1 VCAGVRGFFIYNYS
15 KNTVMDVGDS
25 DVNGFVASCVSHD
38 PGIQIR
44 IPCLAVKHH
53 DLDAGDLLELTI
65 RNKYGE
71 TVEVSRKVQ
80 KSGSNHKFY
89 LPKEQRQELSLEAP
103 ETVQVFFHKK

>member
-1 VCAGVRGFFIYNYS
+1 
-15 KNTVMDVGDS
+15 MDVVDS

-44 IPCLAVKHH
+44 IPGLAVKHH

-65 RNKYGE
+65 RNKDGE

>member
-1 VCAGVRGFFIYNYS
+1 
-15 KNTVMDVGDS
+15 MDVVDS

-44 IPCLAVKHH
+44 IPGLAVKHH
-53 DLDAGDLLELTI
+53 DLEAGDLLELTI
-65 RNKYGE
+65 RNKDE
-71 TVEVSRKVQ
+71 EAVDVSRKVQ

-103 ETVQVFFHKK
+103 ETVQVFFRKK

>member
-1 VCAGVRGFFIYNYS
+1 
-15 KNTVMDVGDS
+15 MDVVDS

-44 IPCLAVKHH
+44 IPGLAVKHH

-65 RNKYGE
+65 RNKDGE

-89 LPKEQRQELSLEAP
+89 KTRM
-103 ETVQVFFHKK
+103 